1 MRRLDQRPG
10 DLAVEARQADVQAGR
25 EEEIAAIEVQVDL
38 SIYRHLGRELDLPMT
53 GGELDR
59 AHVTGRPGGA
69 EQILRRRVGL
79 GQLDVQETVAAVG
92 GAVMAVVGVGLAG
105 EENLR
110 AHGRSPFG
118 SGLETIAPISSGA
131 LHLNPPKRLS
141 PTAITSD

>member
-1 MRRLDQRPG
+1 MRRLDQRLG
-10 DLAVEARQADVQAGR
+10 DLTVEARQADVQAGR

-38 SIYRHLGRELDLPMT
+38 SVDRHLGRKLDLPMT

-59 AHVTGRPGGA
+59 AHVTSRPGGA

-92 GAVMAVVGVGLAG
+92 GAVMAVGGVGLAG

-110 AHGRSPFG
+110 AHREVL
-118 SGLETIAPISSGA
+118 SGLGWRRSHRSYRA
-131 LHLNPPKRLS
+131 RYV
-141 PTAITSD
+141 